1 MILIIGFISLFASIF
16 IAVVNI
22 SSIYFEK
29 QKLQSTIDQ
38 AVLLGTDYIDQNS
51 YYHSYLLS
59 ILNLDESKVKSEVSR
74 YLADFYDSSEI
85 NNLRIE
91 VKNNEIFVDIL
102 VNHHLP
108 FGFPFKFATINATSR
123 AKLMVD

>member
-51 YYHSYLLS
+51 YYRSYLLS
-59 ILNLDESKVKSEVSR
+59 TLNLDESKVKSEVSR
-74 YLADFYDSSEI
+74 YLADIYVSSEI
-85 NNLRIE
+85 NNLKIE
-91 VKNNEIFVDIL
+91 AKDNEVFEEKKD
-102 VNHHLP
+102 
-108 FGFPFKFATINATSR
+108 
-123 AKLMVD
+123 